1 MFPLRRQCGMI
12 NGVGMWSPTGKPMA
26 RKLRPV
32 WGDIPAKGWRI
43 IAHGQ
48 GRGLLLPG
56 WEVVTLSSPGPT
68 SFCDQHKFFATLAAV
83 L

>member
-12 NGVGMWSPTGKPMA
+12 NGVGM
-26 RKLRPV
+26 
-32 WGDIPAKGWRI
+32 
-43 IAHGQ
+43 
-48 GRGLLLPG
+48 

-68 SFCDQHKFFATLAAV
+68 SFCDQHKFFATLAAI